1 MCEQC
6 IRLRRELLRIQDLND
21 SLQRKLEVKSNE
33 LTISEEKRKKDE
45 KVLNG
50 LLAEKDALRDTSSI
64 QVNSVAI
71 STDIIS
77 KL

>member
-1 MCEQC
+1 MCEEC